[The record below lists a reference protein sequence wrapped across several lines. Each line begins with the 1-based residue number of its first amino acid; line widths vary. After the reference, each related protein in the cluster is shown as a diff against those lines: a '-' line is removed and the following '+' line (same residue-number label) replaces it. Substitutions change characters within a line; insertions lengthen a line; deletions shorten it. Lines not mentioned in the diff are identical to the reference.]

1 MVIIV
6 IIIGSIEVVVGVG
19 AVKGVVRV
27 SLSMVQKF
35 KTVLFSKQAMALY
48 KKKDSL
54 FDFEG

>member
-35 KTVLFSKQAMALY
+35 KNRLVL
-48 KKKDSL
+48 
-54 FDFEG
+54 